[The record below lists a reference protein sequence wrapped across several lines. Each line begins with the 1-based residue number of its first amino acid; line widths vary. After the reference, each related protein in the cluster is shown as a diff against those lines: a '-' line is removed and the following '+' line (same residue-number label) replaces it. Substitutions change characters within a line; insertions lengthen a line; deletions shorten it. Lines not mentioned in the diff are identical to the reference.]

1 MRRILLLIISLAV
14 VAVGVLFAVLNAA
27 QVDVNYYLGTVHVPL
42 SLVVVIAFAAGAA
55 LGIIA
60 GLGIIVRLK
69 AQNRRLRR
77 AADLAEKEVVN
88 LRNLPIKDS
97 H

>member
-1 MRRILLLIISLAV
+1 MRRIVLVILSLAV
-14 VAVGVLFAVLNAA
+14 VAVGALFAVLNAA
-27 QVDVNYYLGTVHVPL
+27 PVNLNYYFGSVEIPL
-42 SLVVVIAFAAGAA
+42 SLVLVITFAVGAV
-55 LGIIA
+55 LGIVA
-60 GLGIIVRLK
+60 GLGLIMRLK